1 MCISD
6 NWCADINPFE
16 ARCMG
21 VQLGCLGRMMA
32 LLGRCSAL
40 WENMRHVMRFQSIQD
55 ALPNRSST
63 KPRRLGTVQD
73 GRYGAFLQHARWSV
87 SGDSSNPACGGSAIN
102 RLYTPCTR
110 KGCGIFYRYAQS
122 AEPRKLACRSSL
134 VCCVESDYDI

>member
-1 MCISD
+1 MY
-6 NWCADINPFE
+6 
-16 ARCMG
+16 G

-32 LLGRCSAL
+32 FLGRCSAL
-40 WENMRHVMRFQSIQD
+40 LENMRHVMRFQSIQD

-110 KGCGIFYRYAQS
+110 KRVRHILSLRAVRRAQEIGVSIFD
-122 AEPRKLACRSSL
+122 SL
-134 VCCVESDYDI
+134 LR